1 MKTTLLAFL
10 GVLGAGA
17 AAAAQVGDPQ
27 LETDDPYYPG
37 EGAMSTPSRAVAHA
51 LRVPRGALGNTSPR
65 DKLIRL
71 FLWRAEHY
79 AHLTSPA
86 VYNLPGV
93 KPDPSADHPLMT
105 DYDAMRALFSYA
117 WGLCGTNH
125 AQMRPFVEALGWT
138 DRRRALVG
146 DTGYEVHVDGGWRY
160 VNTDQ
165 YTLHFL
171 ANDPAA
177 HFASLDQVI
186 GTNHHYIEWNPDLG
200 MGYRLPQANTH
211 GGYQDFNGV
220 TGLVPNRSLQW
231 RDYYQNVWKPIT
243 TGAGNYKMYGEGYT
257 ATPVTCRLKRGE
269 TFTRWLSPTGVVTD
283 LGLPGL
289 LWWGYNSG
297 DLGAGDNGPYAEWSF
312 VQNAPARDEVPGGPE
327 ESRGRQRWGNACF
340 DWQPSLAAGEHLD
353 GAAAVTGT
361 LATGGTPALRSTGAS
376 SLVLEHYSP
385 YTIAARPT
393 DGRDPA
399 NAATD
404 GAVLS
409 ASAVGT
415 IGVEISVNAGAS
427 WTSAG
432 TLSGPSARLDFTD
445 LVKGRNGYLVRL
457 SFDDG
462 EGLDSLRLRTITMLS
477 QAVYP
482 NLKNGTAQVTYSSGR
497 SGAIDLSPDLWS
509 AATADSTTGYVR
521 KVGDSGNLS
530 ALYYSGG
537 TMAYQST
544 NNQPISITCRI
555 SLPPQRSA
563 AGATLRTIHA
573 AANYQIRV
581 PPPAGA
587 YGKIEIAPDA
597 AGPWTQIA
605 FYAPPSDNEL
615 SSYWAYGSSGPTALG
630 GTSYYVRFTTYN
642 GGYTSGIRF
651 LRLYATFAEPATS
664 SPLIVTYHWNNG
676 AERSHT
682 YTVPAGSARESWTIS
697 TGSSVVQRKVVLQ
710 VPSQAAAADGDGDGM
725 SNAFEATHGFD
736 AAVADQDAN
745 GRLDGQ
751 DDWDGDGLANAAD
764 STPGTPPAGSA
775 GADGD
780 RSGGGGCG
788 ALGLEALLA
797 LLLGNRRGGGPSR
810 FQRAGSK

>member
-1 MKTTLLAFL
+1 MKQTLLVLL
-10 GVLGAGA
+10 GMLAA
-17 AAAAQVGDPQ
+17 ATAAAAQVGDPQ
-27 LETDDPYYPG
+27 LETDDPFYPG
-37 EGAMSTPSRAVAHA
+37 EGAMSTPSRAVNHA
-51 LRVPRGALGNTSPR
+51 LRIPRGALGSASNR

-79 AHLTSPA
+79 AHLYSPA

-93 KPDPSADHPLMT
+93 QPDPSADNPLMT

-146 DTGYEVHVDGGWRY
+146 DTGYEVFVDGGWRY

-171 ANDPAA
+171 TNDPAA

-186 GTNHHYIEWNPDLG
+186 GTSHHYIEWNPDLG
-200 MGYRLPQANTH
+200 LGYRLPQANTH

-220 TGLVPNRSLQW
+220 TGVVPNRSLQW

-243 TGAGNYKMYGEGYT
+243 TGTGNYKMYGEGYT
-257 ATPVTCRLKRGE
+257 AAPVACRLKRGE
-269 TFTRWLSPTGVVTD
+269 TFTRWFAPTGVAAD

-289 LWWGYNSG
+289 LFWGYNG
-297 DLGAGDNGPYAEWSF
+297 GNLGAGDNGPYAEWSF
-312 VQNAPARDEVPGGPE
+312 VQNAPARDEDAGGPE

-361 LATGGTPALRSTGAS
+361 LATGGTPALRAS
-376 SLVLEHYSP
+376 GPAVLVLEHYSP
-385 YTIAARPT
+385 YAIAARPS

-399 NAATD
+399 NTASD

-415 IGVEISVNAGAS
+415 IGVEVSVNAGAS
-427 WTSAG
+427 WTPGG
-432 TLSGPSARLDFTD
+432 TLSGPTARLDFTD
-445 LVKGRNGYLVRL
+445 LVKGRNGYLLRL

-477 QAVYP
+477 WAVYP
-482 NLKNGTAQVTYSSGR
+482 NLKSGTAQVTYTAGR

-530 ALYYSGG
+530 SLYYSPG

-544 NNQPISITCRI
+544 NNQPISITYQI
-555 SLPPQRSA
+555 ALPPQRAA
-563 AGATLRTIHA
+563 AGATLRAIHA

-581 PPPAGA
+581 PPPPGA
-587 YGKIEIAPDA
+587 YGKIEIAPA
-597 AGPWTQIA
+597 PGGPWTTVA
-605 FYAPPSDNEL
+605 NYTPPADNEL
-615 SSYWAYGSSGPTALG
+615 SSYWAYGTSGATDLG
-630 GTSYYVRFTTYN
+630 GTTSYVRFTTYN

-651 LRLYATFAEPATS
+651 LRLYATYGEPATS
-664 SPLIVTYHWNNG
+664 SPTIVTYHWNNG
-676 AERSHT
+676 TEQAHSR
-682 YTVPAGSARESWTIS
+682 TVPAGSARETWTIP
-697 TGSSVVQRKVVLQ
+697 TGSNVIQRKVVIQ
-710 VPSQAAAADGDGDGM
+710 VPSQAAAGDGDGDGM
-725 SNAFEATHGFD
+725 SNAFESTHGFD

-751 DDWDGDGLANAAD
+751 DDWDGDGIPNAAD
-764 STPGTPPAGSA
+764 STPGTPPAGTA
-775 GADGD
+775 GGGDGG
-780 RSGGGGCG
+780 GGGGCG

-797 LLLGNRRGGGPSR
+797 LVAGRYAESARRY
-810 FQRAGSK
+810 RAGSK